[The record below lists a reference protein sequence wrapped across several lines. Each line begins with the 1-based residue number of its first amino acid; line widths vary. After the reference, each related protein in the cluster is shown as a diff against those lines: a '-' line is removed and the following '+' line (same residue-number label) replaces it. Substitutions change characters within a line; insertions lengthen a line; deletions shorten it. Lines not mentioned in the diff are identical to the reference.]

1 MRAASEQRRSPAP
14 EHRRARS
21 DSGASAVEFALI
33 LPLFLIL
40 VFGTISAGF
49 GFERWINVT
58 QAARETSRF
67 AATYPV
73 PVTGMNDWFT
83 KINSVAVEA
92 AGIDTTKPSS
102 YFICIRFVNDAGPAL
117 TPATEMRTYGTL
129 STAGSS
135 CTGSTNNGDNR
146 VEVVIQRS
154 IDFNL
159 LIAPPNVTIPVTGD
173 NTTRFEPR
181 LT

>member
-1 MRAASEQRRSPAP
+1 MFVARGRSTVAGTLCPLGEPCVPRASN
-14 EHRRARS
+14 
-21 DSGASAVEFALI
+21 
-33 LPLFLIL
+33 
-40 VFGTISAGF
+40 AGH
-49 GFERWINVT
+49 
-58 QAARETSRF
+58 
-67 AATYPV
+67 
-73 PVTGMNDWFT
+73 
-83 KINSVAVEA
+83 
-92 AGIDTTKPSS
+92 
-102 YFICIRFVNDAGPAL
+102 AL